1 MAPVRCSGANCKAS
15 EALTASRLDSPHA
28 RRAQPTVRSLFDLVC
43 DAFSA
48 LERLTVIDRADVH
61 EHVWRVRLG
70 VEHEATPLLALEEFH
85 GAGETNIGRHRPD
98 PITRSARNFKTSATQ
113 NVRNN
118 PTRTH
123 GNSPRSARCRI
134 EFSLTSSNRAAADV
148 LIRSSITGAFT
159 MHPP

>member
-1 MAPVRCSGANCKAS
+1 MAPVRCSRANCKAS

-43 DAFSA
+43 DAFPA

-85 GAGETNIGRHRPD
+85 GAGETNIEPSSSRSDHAFGAQLQDVGDAERPERSHPYARQLAAIGQVPDRVLAHFEQPRGR
-98 PITRSARNFKTSATQ
+98 
-113 NVRNN
+113 
-118 PTRTH
+118 
-123 GNSPRSARCRI
+123 
-134 EFSLTSSNRAAADV
+134 
-148 LIRSSITGAFT
+148 
-159 MHPP
+159 